1 MTQRPKSQGRMLYPG
16 VVLYGG
22 ELMILGARHPTLGK
36 GKVRGV
42 SPGVWCQAPNLV
54 DKPVDRKKKSVASL
68 HKRTV

>member
-1 MTQRPKSQGRMLYPG
+1 MTQRRKSQGRMLYPG

-22 ELMILGARHPTLGK
+22 DLIM
-36 GKVRGV
+36 V
-42 SPGVWCQAPNLV
+42 SPRGGRQPVPHLSSRLV

>member
-22 ELMILGARHPTLGK
+22 DLIM
-36 GKVRGV
+36 V
-42 SPGVWCQAPNLV
+42 SPRGRYRCQVPHLSSSVV

>member
-22 ELMILGARHPTLGK
+22 ELIMVSPLGRLGK
-36 GKVRGV
+36 GVG
-42 SPGVWCQAPNLV
+42 CQVPNLV